1 MHIEDY
7 EFGLDDIQM
16 FATILLEDR
25 SKPVLVTREN
35 FMNAEFS
42 TFLHRQICKIE
53 VLNDALPSPA
63 EDYNAV
69 HTFHTMFNMPDGYIV

>member
-1 MHIEDY
+1 
-7 EFGLDDIQM
+7 
-16 FATILLEDR
+16 
-25 SKPVLVTREN
+25 
-35 FMNAEFS
+35 MNAEFS

-69 HTFHTMFNMPDGYIV
+69 HTFHTLFNMPDGYIVQYEQERGVVYKCLENCTLVA